1 MSTMPGALREKFEF
15 ELFIEK
21 TWNAIQFRVTELA
34 TDTWLEFV
42 LDPVGQYA
50 AIATIALILALC
62 VGRFHTITE
71 MWKKVLDKVLARSD
85 GKHANGS
92 GEDESGEGTAGPKDG
107 YDKQE
112 AASLAS
118 QLQHLHISTPK
129 NAPFIAP
136 RARAQRPSSVLFER
150 DANNVALPKYRI
162 PPQKFGITTM
172 EGHVET
178 TKKRKE
184 HLDQLRMWS

>member
-34 TDTWLEFV
+34 TDTWLEFI

-62 VGRFHTITE
+62 VGRFHTII
-71 MWKKVLDKVLARSD
+71 VLARSD

-92 GEDESGEGTAGPKDG
+92 GEDESGEGTAGPKDE

-118 QLQHLHISTPK
+118 QLQHMHISTPK

-162 PPQKFGITTM
+162 SPQKFGITTM